1 MQKCN
6 NLDNWSLSL
15 GDFFRFWLKILFRP
29 LLTAYRQIYIM
40 ISMENKKES
49 VKLLVIRET
58 PELLANIKRLKA
70 LKKYKFATKSDLVRE
85 AMKNLV
91 ALELEYGENI

>member
-1 MQKCN
+1 MVV
-6 NLDNWSLSL
+6 
-15 GDFFRFWLKILFRP
+15 
-29 LLTAYRQIYIM
+29 
-40 ISMENKKES
+40 MEKKK
-49 VKLLVIRET
+49 VLVIRET

-85 AMKNLV
+85 AIKNLV